1 MKNFLLSSEQISI
14 EISSSSGETV
24 SVRRT
29 GDPLRTNWV
38 APESGWGRV
47 DGFRTLEIQWEKDTV
62 VATAEDAA
70 RNLAM
75 TVEKRVAGEFYEE
88 IYRIVNEGS
97 LELFLTRGN
106 FAFHYPFN
114 CHLAPRPDLLRDV

>member
-88 IYRIVNEGS
+88 IIK
-97 LELFLTRGN
+97 
-106 FAFHYPFN
+106 
-114 CHLAPRPDLLRDV
+114 

>member
-47 DGFRTLEIQWEKDTV
+47 DGFRTLEIHG
-62 VATAEDAA
+62 
-70 RNLAM
+70 
-75 TVEKRVAGEFYEE
+75 KR
-88 IYRIVNEGS
+88 IPLSQPRKM
-97 LELFLTRGN
+97 LRGIW
-106 FAFHYPFN
+106 
-114 CHLAPRPDLLRDV
+114 R